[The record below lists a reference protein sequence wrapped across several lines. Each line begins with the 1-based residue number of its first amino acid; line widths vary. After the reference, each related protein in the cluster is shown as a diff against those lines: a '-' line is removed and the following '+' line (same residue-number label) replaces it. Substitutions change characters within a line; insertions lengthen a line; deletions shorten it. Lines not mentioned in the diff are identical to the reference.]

1 MVERLSRWIRDY
13 VPRLSHPRYLGCIP
27 SIVIEYSVI
36 LQTYTL
42 SEILELNDCTEEE
55 VLDFLVTQNFLELP
69 EILPLEFD
77 ND

>member
-1 MVERLSRWIRDY
+1 
-13 VPRLSHPRYLGCIP
+13 
-27 SIVIEYSVI
+27 VIEYSVI